1 MQHSARL
8 SLDTLDEKFI
18 PLGVLFVNDIPKLPS
33 SGIKAPDGWD
43 WFCYKP
49 VDLSK
54 DQIATI
60 CPELKALAFLSKFLY
75 TKVTYK
81 FLNNAIICLRIY
93 HILSDFHGSSSISE
107 LRPHTKSHQRE
118 REKSLGIILGSLE
131 YNSCL
136 WKGNWTRQK
145 YNLLRAFGPSNN
157 GNNSL
162 DLGTKFEM
170 FLEANSVTQIKQSF
184 NMPSKDRLLQ
194 IYHSID
200 SPTLK
205 VENIDPEVEYLIRLV
220 QDQDIPG
227 LKTKLYNYQINSV
240 CKMLQVE
247 MHPEKNLLPN
257 LVPMKSN
264 INGKAYYINQ
274 ANYTFNKCPTFYSAP
289 RGGILAEDMGLG
301 KSLICI
307 ALTVL
312 TRDQSSCKPK
322 DIFDDDLSIGEQ
334 ISLSLTDYCIRSVL
348 ENNISWR
355 LYKDQLPKECVK
367 KLTESP
373 GYYYSRSEHVNR
385 ILKQAELNFL
395 TPNLR
400 NSTRNS
406 GYYANKLKPKK
417 IWLSCSTLIICPS
430 TLFDQW
436 RYEIMKHA
444 DTNMI
449 STLYLSNSKD
459 QISNAQSLLEYDV
472 ILISVPRFATEEG
485 NKKSP
490 LKDVLWKRL
499 IIDEGHSM
507 SSTKSRLSIMT
518 RYLHAERRWA
528 VTGTPTSGLTR
539 MSTHVVEESKN
550 ILVQFSVKQ
559 ELEKIGSNIERFLM
573 VEPWTSCKGMW
584 YREVARPFLKNQPR
598 SDAKFKRILDQ
609 LVIRHKEIDISSDI
623 VLPPLHLNTIF
634 LEPSFS
640 NKMAINLFT
649 SVINVNAVT
658 SERED
663 QDYLLNSTNRNDLK
677 RLMSNLQIAT
687 FYWSG
692 FSENEL
698 QSVYEIAS
706 VYMKKMDRVNKA
718 LAEADPN
725 LTQLLGTSK
734 RLILM
739 SREEQQVDRNLLLQ
753 AMKTVK
759 FALANKQWEIISK
772 SHEMCY
778 YTDQLPNTMLLKIV
792 ADNTFFSQE
801 TLKEKS
807 KNIQITQVYDKEHN
821 CKYFRVGGAQIV
833 HHRQKMGYYNKDSNI
848 TTELYDEQLSEPN
861 EKASVAFTDDSEFGK
876 SNSKSYES
884 RVKLTKKK
892 VKHANGQIKQGT
904 LKMTPKT
911 TANNMNAT
919 IDSGISGIIPNISK
933 FGDCLSSSPVMI
945 SPSVGTPDQQSSRPL
960 SPFSLESNDTDIEN
974 CQLLGTASAKLSY
987 LISRLV
993 MLTKTEKC
1001 IVFYEFDDIAFY
1013 ISEALDIV
1021 GINYLIYANS
1031 VTPFQRSKY
1040 LAEFHVN
1047 NSFRVLLMNV
1057 RLAAHGLNV
1066 STASRVFFVSP
1077 IWRNDIESQAI
1088 KRAHRIGQC
1097 LPVYVETLVL
1107 KGTMEETIV
1116 SYRQQQTTASTTNN
1130 FENMIDQQE
1139 IIENKLIHD
1148 FIANHPYM
1156 PIQPRESEVD
1166 LLFKQEPTQKVYP
1179 FKRNNTPTDDK
1190 NTRVDQSTKLAT
1202 TIRFP
1207 TLASTDKRPSSPI
1220 IDSKKPK
1227 RVKFS

>member
-1 MQHSARL
+1 MSDL
-8 SLDTLDEKFI
+8 PKF
-18 PLGVLFVNDIPKLPS
+18 PS

-43 WFCYKP
+43 WFCYGP

-54 DQIATI
+54 TQIATL

-81 FLNNAIICLRIY
+81 FVNNAIICLRIY

-107 LRPHTKSHQRE
+107 LRPHTRSHQRE
-118 REKSLGIILGSLE
+118 REKSLEIILDSLE
-131 YNSCL
+131 YDTCL

-145 YNLLRAFGPSNN
+145 YNSLRAFGPSND
-157 GNNSL
+157 GNNLL
-162 DLGTKFEM
+162 DLETKFEM
-170 FLEANSVTQIKQSF
+170 FLEANNVAQIKQSS
-184 NMPSKDRLLQ
+184 NMSSKDRLLQ

-205 VENIDPEVEYLIRLV
+205 TENIDPEVEYLIQLV

-227 LKTKLYNYQINSV
+227 LKTKLYNYQMNSV

-247 MHPEKNLLPN
+247 MHPENILLPN
-257 LVPMKSN
+257 LVPMKSI

-274 ANYTFNKCPTFYSAP
+274 ANYTFSKYPTFYTAP

-312 TRDQSSCKPK
+312 TRDQSSCRPK
-322 DIFDDDLSIGEQ
+322 DIFDDNLSIGKQ
-334 ISLSLTDYCIRSVL
+334 NSLSLTDYCIKSVL

-355 LYKDQLPKECVK
+355 LYKDQLPKVCIK

-373 GYYYSRSEHVNR
+373 GYYYSRSEHINR
-385 ILKQAELNFL
+385 ILKQAELNHL
-395 TPNLR
+395 SPNLR

-436 RYEIMKHA
+436 RYEVMKHV
-444 DTNMI
+444 DTTII
-449 STLYLSNSKD
+449 SALYLSNSKH
-459 QISNAQSLLEYDV
+459 QIFNAQSLLEYHV
-472 ILISVPRFATEEG
+472 ILISVPRFAIEES
-485 NKKSP
+485 KEKSP

-507 SSTKSRLSIMT
+507 SSTKSRLSMMA
-518 RYLHAERRWA
+518 RCLHAERRWA
-528 VTGTPTSGLTR
+528 VTGTPTPGLTR
-539 MSTHVVEESKN
+539 MSTHTAEESKN

-559 ELEKIGSNIERFLM
+559 ELEKIGSNIESFLM

-584 YREVARPFLKNQPR
+584 YREVAKPFLKNQPR
-598 SDAKFKRILDQ
+598 SDAKVKRILDQ

-623 VLPPLHLNTIF
+623 VLPPLYLNTIF

-663 QDYLLNSTNRNDLK
+663 QDYLLNSANRSDLK
-677 RLMSNLQIAT
+677 RLMSNLQIAS

-692 FSENEL
+692 FSEKEL

-725 LTQLLGTSK
+725 LTKILGTSK
-734 RLILM
+734 RLVLM

-759 FALANKQWEIISK
+759 FALANKQWQVISK

-778 YTDQLPNTMLLKIV
+778 YTDQLPNTMLLKRV
-792 ADNTFFSQE
+792 ADSSFFGQ
-801 TLKEKS
+801 KEPKESS
-807 KNIQITQVYDKEHN
+807 KNIQIAQVYDIEHN
-821 CKYFRVGGAQIV
+821 CKYFRMGGAQIV
-833 HHRQKMGYYNKDSNI
+833 NHKQKMGYYDKDSNI
-848 TTELYDEQLSEPN
+848 TTELHDEQLTEPK
-861 EKASVAFTDDSEFGK
+861 EKASVTFTDDSEFGQP
-876 SNSKSYES
+876 NSKSYES
-884 RVKLTKKK
+884 QVKLTKKNLVRK
-892 VKHANGQIKQGT
+892 VKHANGQRKQGT
-904 LKMTPKT
+904 VNTAPKT
-911 TANNMNAT
+911 ATNNMNT
-919 IDSGISGIIPNISK
+919 TVGSGISGIIPNISK
-933 FGDCLSSSPVMI
+933 FGDSLSSSPVMM
-945 SPSVGTPDQQSSRPL
+945 SPSIETPDQPSSRPI
-960 SPFSLESNDTDIEN
+960 SPFSLESNDLDFEN

-993 MLTKTEKC
+993 MLTKSEKC

-1021 GINYLIYANS
+1021 GIKYLIYANS
-1031 VTPFQRSKY
+1031 LTPFQRSKY

-1047 NSFRVLLMNV
+1047 NDFRVLLMNV

-1088 KRAHRIGQC
+1088 KRAHRIGQR

-1130 FENMIDQQE
+1130 FKNIINQQE

-1156 PIQPRESEVD
+1156 SIQPGESEVD
-1166 LLFKQEPTQKVYP
+1166 LLFKQEPNKKVYP
-1179 FKRNNTPTDDK
+1179 FKHGNIPTDDK
-1190 NTRVDQSTKLAT
+1190 NTPVDQSTKLAT
-1202 TIRFP
+1202 TTRFP
-1207 TLASTDKRPSSPI
+1207 SLASTDKRPSSPT
-1220 IDSKKPK
+1220 IDIKKPK
-1227 RVKFS
+1227 RVKFSYTL